1 MIEVANYKTN
11 SPHDSASVYLG
22 AETNDPQVTIQHPL
36 ESDETRARFDKV
48 REWFR
53 QAQSNQYENRARMAR
68 AERFYDDEQW
78 TEEDK
83 LELEERGQAPL
94 VFNKIKPT
102 VNWILGT
109 ERKSRVEAKVL
120 ARNKDKTV
128 SAEAKTKLLK
138 YIDDVNM
145 TAYHRSHA
153 FSDAAI
159 AGVGWLET
167 GVRGDSEEPLYVQH
181 ESWRNI
187 WYDDLSTAIDMKD
200 ARFIFRSKWVDLDIA
215 QMMFPDRAVELE
227 HEAQNVNRLYPMG
240 VEGDG
245 DVGVG
250 RYDEITG
257 RSTYPGVGNYIEDM
271 VSTTSRRL
279 RVRLIEAWYKETTRC
294 QCVHKDGSPLH
305 GSILSES
312 DQHQAYALQ
321 MGTATL
327 VDSVKPLVR
336 VMIYAGGT
344 VVWDSPTPYRHN
356 RLPFIPVWCYRRG
369 KDNSPYGI
377 VEGIIDPQIDL
388 NKRKSKALHIL
399 NSNKFIVD
407 DNASNDWEEFRTEAA
422 RPDGIIRKTPN
433 SVVTPINESQLARE
447 QLELAK
453 DDERFIQDVSGV
465 TNENLGKD
473 SNIESGVGI
482 RAKQAQGLVATS
494 IVFDN
499 LNMAIQMCGEI
510 EISLIEQFYDTP
522 KVVRLLNDKN
532 AASYMEINSDGEDNI
547 TDDKADFIV
556 TQQDLRDTIRQ
567 QMFEM
572 MSEFT
577 TRLDP
582 QVSLNILDLVVD
594 MSDLPGRE
602 GLVERIRK
610 LNGQTD
616 PDAAITPEAQ
626 QAIAEKDA
634 QAEQQ
639 RQVQMD
645 MANKAAELDIK
656 LKEADI
662 TLKAAQLEK
671 AQAEAVVKSVEAL
684 YASMQAAQTAA
695 TVPGVVPIADEIA
708 KSAGFVDRN
717 PAPVFREPVINPH
730 ALQAAPPPEQMAELA
745 PEVGANTSPMQPAI
759 PKSPGLGMGNGIE
772 TQTNDGVI

>member
-1 MIEVANYKTN
+1 MIEIGNYRT
-11 SPHDSASVYLG
+11 SQMHDPAMTFLVG
-22 AETNDPQVTIQHPL
+22 EPNVPMMEMHPL
-36 ESDETRARFDKV
+36 DCEETRARFDKV

-53 QAQSNQYENRARMAR
+53 QSQSNQYENRAKMAR
-68 AERFYDDEQW
+68 AERFYDNEQW

-83 LELEERGQAPL
+83 LELEDRGQAPL
-94 VFNKIKPT
+94 VYNKIKPT
-102 VNWILGT
+102 INWILGT

-120 ARNKDKTV
+120 ARNKHKTV

-153 FSDAAI
+153 FSDATI

-167 GVRGDSEEPLYVQH
+167 GVRADNDEPLYVQH

-187 WYDDLSTAIDMKD
+187 WYDDLSTAIDMRD

-215 QMMFPDRAVELE
+215 QMMFPERAMELE

-240 VEGDG
+240 MEGDG
-245 DVGVG
+245 DVGTG
-250 RYDEITG
+250 SYDEITG
-257 RSTYPGVGNYIEDM
+257 RSTYAGQGNYIEDM
-271 VSTTSRRL
+271 VTTTSRRL
-279 RVRLIEAWYKETTRC
+279 RVRLIEAWYKETTKC
-294 QCVHKDGSPLH
+294 QCCHKPGSPIH
-305 GSILSES
+305 GSVFNPQDAHQTAALSN
-312 DQHQAYALQ
+312 
-321 MGTATL
+321 GVATL
-327 VDSVKPLVR
+327 VDAIRPLIR
-336 VMIYAGGT
+336 VMIYCGGT
-344 VVWDSPTPYRHN
+344 VVYDAPSPYRHN
-356 RLPFIPVWCYRRG
+356 RLPFVPIWCYRRG

-399 NSNKFIVD
+399 SSNKFIAD
-407 DNASNDWEEFRTEAA
+407 DNASNNWEEFRQEAA

-433 SVVTPINESQLARE
+433 SVVTPINESQIARE
-447 QLELAK
+447 QLDLAK

-473 SNIESGVGI
+473 TKVESGVGI
-482 RAKQAQGLVATS
+482 RAKQTQGLVATS

-499 LNMAIQMCGEI
+499 LNMAIQLCGEI
-510 EISLIEQFYDTP
+510 EISLIEQFYDEP
-522 KVVRLLNDKN
+522 KIVRLLNDKN
-532 AASYMEINSDGEDNI
+532 AASYMDINGEDGDNI

-572 MSEFT
+572 MTEFT

-582 QVSLNILDLVVD
+582 QTSLNILDLVID

-602 GLVERIRK
+602 GLVQRIRK
-610 LNGQTD
+610 MNGQTD
-616 PDAAITPEAQ
+616 PDEAITPEQQEANAQ
-626 QAIAEKDA
+626 KDQ

-639 RQVQMD
+639 RQMQQD
-645 MANKAAELDIK
+645 MQNKMQELELK

-662 TLKAAQLEK
+662 TVKAATLEK
-671 AQAEAVVKSVEAL
+671 LQAEAVVKSVEAL

-708 KSAGFVDRN
+708 KSAGFVDKN
-717 PAPVFREPVINPH
+717 ASPIYKEPVISP
-730 ALQAAPPPEQMAELA
+730 QAMAQAPPPEEIVQMDM
-745 PEVGANTSPMQPAI
+745 PQNTSPMQPAI
-759 PKSPGLGMGNGIE
+759 PKTAGVGMGKGIE
-772 TQTNDGVI
+772 TISNDGVI